1 MRKIKDAV
9 VAPLTRV
16 LERQTFSPNYITIA
30 SGIVGLIGIFFSAM
44 GQRYV
49 AFPFC
54 LFGRILDGL
63 DGAYARLT
71 KQTSD
76 FGGYL
81 DIIVDFTIYG
91 LTPLGV
97 IVAQPSFGAWVALV
111 ILEVT
116 FFVNAAGLFFLSAL
130 IEKNAHVKKEYEK
143 DKKEVTT
150 LKMPPALIEG
160 AESLILFACIVLF
173 CEY

>member
-1 MRKIKDAV
+1 MACV
-9 VAPLTRV
+9 
-16 LERQTFSPNYITIA
+16 
-30 SGIVGLIGIFFSAM
+30 IGFT
-44 GQRYV
+44 
-49 AFPFC
+49 
-54 LFGRILDGL
+54 GRLLDGL

-71 KQTSD
+71 NQTSD

-81 DIIVDFTIYG
+81 DILVDFTIYG
-91 LTPLGV
+91 LCPLGV
-97 IVAQPSFGAWVALV
+97 AIAHPYTHNFIILV

-130 IEKNAHVKKEYEK
+130 IEKNANAKKEYEK

-160 AESLILFACIVLF
+160 TESNFLFMFVILFPDYFAYLCAFFALGVTITIV
-173 CEY
+173 